1 MPAEGFAAISAVLF
15 AGSHVVSKKGMRTT
29 NVIGGLLVSL
39 STGLTVLIIVVLLN
53 PPSDA
58 PWELLLLVAA
68 SGMLAPALARAAAI
82 AGVDRLG
89 PTVSVPIQSSVYP
102 LFAVFGASL
111 ILGEPAGLARWAG
124 VGAIVLGVWFLA
136 LRGVDISAE
145 DGLNRPPERGP
156 VRSWLAGG
164 LLFPV
169 IAGLGYGGADLIRKQ
184 VIVDLPHPAFA
195 SLVAVATALAAWC
208 TATAASST
216 IRRSLRFGRST
227 YWFMLGGGAQLA
239 RTVEPVPGAPD
250 GRRLYRQ
257 SYRGVP
263 AVGSS
268 RPLFDLLAW
277 HRTSGLEHRVRWNI
291 DRDRHDTRLNIGGQ
305 DEITRLEFAE

>member
-15 AGSHVVSKKGMRTT
+15 AGSHVVSKRGMRTT

-39 STGLTVLIIVVLLN
+39 STGLTVLMIVVLLD
-53 PPSDA
+53 PPSDV
-58 PWELLLLVAA
+58 PWELLLLVAT

-145 DGLNRPPERGP
+145 DRLTRSPERGP

-169 IAGLGYGGADLIRKQ
+169 IAGLGYGGADLIRKE
-184 VIVDLPHPAFA
+184 VVVDLPHPAFL
-195 SLVAVATALAAWC
+195 SLVAVATAFAAWC

-216 IRRSLRFGRST
+216 IRSSLRFGRST
-227 YWFMLGGGAQLA
+227 YWFMLGGALSSLA
-239 RTVEPVPGAPD
+239 LLSQFRALQTGDVSTVSPIVASQPLAVLVLSSIFLRSVE
-250 GRRLYRQ
+250 RLDWTN
-257 SYRGVP
+257 
-263 AVGSS
+263 A
-268 RPLFDLLAW
+268 F
-277 HRTSGLEHRVRWNI
+277 
-291 DRDRHDTRLNIGGQ
+291 GG
-305 DEITRLEFAE
+305 ISIVTGTILVST

>member
-15 AGSHVVSKKGMRTT
+15 AGSHVVSKKGMRTA

-136 LRGVDISAE
+136 LRGVGISAE

-169 IAGLGYGGADLIRKQ
+169 IAGLGYGGADLIRKE

-208 TATAASST
+208 AATAASST
-216 IRRSLRFGRST
+216 IRRNLRFGRST
-227 YWFMLGGGAQLA
+227 YWFMLGGALSSLA
-239 RTVEPVPGAPD
+239 LLSEFRALQTGDVSTVSPIVASQPLAVLVLSSIFLRGIE
-250 GRRLYRQ
+250 RL
-257 SYRGVP
+257 
-263 AVGSS
+263 
-268 RPLFDLLAW
+268 D
-277 HRTSGLEHRVRWNI
+277 WNI
-291 DRDRHDTRLNIGGQ
+291 AFGG
-305 DEITRLEFAE
+305 ISIVTGTILVSI